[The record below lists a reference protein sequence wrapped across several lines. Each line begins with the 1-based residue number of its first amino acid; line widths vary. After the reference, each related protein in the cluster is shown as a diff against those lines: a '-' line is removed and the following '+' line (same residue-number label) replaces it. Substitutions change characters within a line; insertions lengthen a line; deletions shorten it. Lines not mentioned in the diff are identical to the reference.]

1 LKGPKKPVGAVAA
14 IVPVCFDGQLIVSRP
29 DPKQNRTNML
39 RKVTVLG
46 GGAMGTGCS
55 ILLSDRSDCAVSLWL
70 RNPDHAAELQSSRE
84 NRLLLPGVRIPESVA
99 VTADIGQAAAG
110 ADLLVAAIPTAYLR
124 KALEGLAPHIPAG
137 RPVVSVV
144 KGIENGTFLRPSEI
158 IHQVLGERDV
168 VALCGPSHAE
178 EFTRRLPCSVVV
190 AGSNSALL
198 TDVQALFSNDRFR
211 VYTNGDIVGVELS
224 AALKNVVAIAAGICD
239 GLRYG
244 DNAKAALL
252 TRGIVE
258 ITRFGVALGAQ
269 AETFAGLAGIGDLIT
284 TCFSGYGRNRRVG
297 ERLGQGAKLP
307 EILAEIH
314 GVAEGVTTCRSV
326 HDLARERGIE
336 MPIISEVYRV
346 LFEGKSPEAATSSL
360 MLRPPRGEGS
370 SN

>member
-1 LKGPKKPVGAVAA
+1 MA
-14 IVPVCFDGQLIVSRP
+14 
-29 DPKQNRTNML
+29 

-55 ILLSDRSDCAVSLWL
+55 ILLSERPDVAVALWL
-70 RNPDHAAELQSSRE
+70 RNPEHAAEMAKSRE
-84 NRLLLPGVRIPESVA
+84 NRLLLPGVRIPDRVEI
-99 VTADIGQAAAG
+99 TANAAAAAAG

-124 KALEGLAPHIPAG
+124 QALQSLAAHIPAG

-158 IHQVLGERDV
+158 IREVLGERDV

-178 EFTRRLPCSVVV
+178 EFSRRLPASVVV
-190 AGSNSALL
+190 AGNNPVLL
-198 TDVQALFSNDRFR
+198 ADVQALFTTDRFR
-211 VYTNGDIVGVELS
+211 VYTNRDIVGVELA

-258 ITRFGVALGAQ
+258 ITRFGVALGAES
-269 AETFAGLAGIGDLIT
+269 ETFAGLAGIGDLIT

-297 ERLGQGAKLP
+297 ERLGQGAALAT
-307 EILAEIH
+307 ILAELP
-314 GVAEGVTTCRSV
+314 GVAEGVTTCKSMY
-326 HDLARERGIE
+326 DLCRARGID
-336 MPIISEVYRV
+336 MPIMTEVYRV
-346 LFEGKSPEAATSSL
+346 LFEGKSADAATSSL
-360 MLRPPRGEGS
+360 MLRPPRSEAPHS
-370 SN
+370 PP